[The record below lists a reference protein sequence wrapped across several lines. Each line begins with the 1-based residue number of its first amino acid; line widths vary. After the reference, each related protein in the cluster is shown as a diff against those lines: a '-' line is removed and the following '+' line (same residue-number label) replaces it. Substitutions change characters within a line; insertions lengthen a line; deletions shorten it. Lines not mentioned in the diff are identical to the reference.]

1 MKPANE
7 NGDQESQKY
16 GFKQSFSE
24 QSIRLKFVRK
34 VYTILL
40 IQLTVT
46 TLIVSIFILT
56 PMRGLMCK
64 SSYTERCVHNSTS
77 MVLYIVG
84 YVTFIVTYFA
94 IACCERVRKRSPGN
108 IIAITIFTLSLSL
121 MVSMI
126 CLYHDIAWV
135 LMAMGITA
143 ALCLGLTLFSFQT
156 KIDFTGLGPY
166 LFIACW
172 CLFIFGIMAIIFAS
186 TGRNVLLTVYSCLL
200 ALLFCL
206 FLVYDTQRI
215 IGGKKHSISPEEY
228 IWAAIEVYVDVVYIF
243 IAILGIGGRN

>member
-1 MKPANE
+1 MGKDD
-7 NGDQESQKY
+7 GDVEGDSLPE
-16 GFKQSFSE
+16 GFGSSFSDK
-24 QSIRLKFVRK
+24 SIRMKFVRK

-40 IQLTVT
+40 IQLLVT
-46 TLIVSIFILT
+46 TGIVAVFILT
-56 PMRGLMCK
+56 PMRDLMCD

-228 IWAAIEVYVDVVYIF
+228 IWAAIELYVDVVYIF